1 MLRRLDAQMPGGGE
15 VACGR
20 ATIRAPMVFLLT
32 TVLLPFLVITLL
44 WRRPR
49 KPVGAWITTMVMAA
63 GVVGFSALVAP
74 WGVLGVWLRWVIV
87 ALFAAAVLRSLL
99 RGPDPDRLP
108 ESPVRMLVKIAI
120 GLFFGSVAINAARSF
135 ATPAGPIDLEL
146 PLRGGT
152 FLVMHGGSD
161 PATNLHGSHD
171 TQKYAVDF
179 VKVGPAM
186 RRARGV
192 YPDAASSYAIW
203 GAEVVAPC
211 AGTVLA
217 VVDGLADQKPGAIDP
232 QPFMGKEQRPGA
244 IDSKLAAGNH
254 VILRCGS
261 SDVWL
266 AHLQRGTI
274 RVKAGSSVATGTGLA
289 LVGNSGFSTEP
300 HLHVH
305 TEQGGKPLGIRFDG
319 RWLVRNGVVRK

>member
-1 MLRRLDAQMPGGGE
+1 
-15 VACGR
+15 
-20 ATIRAPMVFLLT
+20 MVFLLT

-49 KPVGAWITTMVMAA
+49 KPVSGWITTIVMAT

-87 ALFAAAVLRSLL
+87 ALFVAAVVASLL
-99 RGPDPDRLP
+99 RVPDPDRLP
-108 ESPVRMLVKIAI
+108 ESAVRMLVKVAI
-120 GLFFGSVAINAARSF
+120 GLFFGSVAINGARSF
-135 ATPAGPIDLEL
+135 ATAADMIDLAF

-171 TQKYAVDF
+171 TQRYAVDL
-179 VKVGPAM
+179 VQLGPAM

-192 YPDAASSYAIW
+192 YPDSAESYAIW

-211 AGTVLA
+211 AGTVMA

-232 QPFMGKEQRPGA
+232 QPFVGKEQRPGA

-254 VILRCGS
+254 VILRCGDT
-261 SDVWL
+261 DVWL
-266 AHLQRGTI
+266 SHLQRGTI
-274 RVKAGSSVATGTGLA
+274 AVQPGSDVAAGAKVALA
-289 LVGNSGFSTEP
+289 GNSGFSTEP

-305 TEQGGKPLGIRFDG
+305 AERKGKPIGARFDG